1 MQVVILVGTILSD
14 ERCAHPI
21 ARSGIVQVMNELGER
36 CMCVMVVVGLDCIS
50 GLCDYSVAVCGEGEG
65 CVAFVTFILQCAYAC
80 ICVMTLPCM
89 NAVLQSMV
97 DLLKAKQEDDEIVLQ
112 IVYVWNKLLF
122 HEATRELVLAQST
135 AVLYLLDL
143 MHDKVSGIMRPYFA
157 ETAL

>member
-1 MQVVILVGTILSD
+1 
-14 ERCAHPI
+14 
-21 ARSGIVQVMNELGER
+21 
-36 CMCVMVVVGLDCIS
+36 
-50 GLCDYSVAVCGEGEG
+50 
-65 CVAFVTFILQCAYAC
+65 
-80 ICVMTLPCM
+80 M

-143 MHDKVSGIMRPYFA
+143 MHDKVSEIMRPYFA